1 MITKQ
6 VRERLIVVSLF
17 FHRQSV
23 PMGQGVIALGFKDK
37 HTPSPLR
44 GTPPASGGERR
55 TGGDCFRREK
65 EGCNIDSGRRK
76 RMPIPVL
83 GAKRMAHGCT
93 PTMKSRNRLPIAG
106 LPYFITFADTYP
118 CIIASISSGVTRF
131 CSPLTM
137 FFSITLP
144 SAISVSPTMATYGI
158 CFTLAYCICF
168 FILALSG

>member
-1 MITKQ
+1 M
-6 VRERLIVVSLF
+6 SLF
-17 FHRQSV
+17 FHRQRT

-37 HTPSPLR
+37 HTPSPPPWYSPCLR
-44 GTPPASGGERR
+44 GSTTEGGRLLQEK
-55 TGGDCFRREK
+55 K

-83 GAKRMAHGCT
+83 GAKRMAHRCT
-93 PTMKSRNRLPIAG
+93 PTTKSRNRLPIAG
-106 LPYFITFADTYP
+106 LPYFITFADTQP

>member
-1 MITKQ
+1 M
-6 VRERLIVVSLF
+6 SLF
-17 FHRQSV
+17 FHRQSI
-23 PMGQGVIALGFKDK
+23 PMGQGIIALGFKDK
-37 HTPSPLR
+37 HTPLPTPWYSPCLR
-44 GTPPASGGERR
+44 GRKEDGGV
-55 TGGDCFRREK
+55 CFRKEK
-65 EGCNIDSGRRK
+65 EGCNIDSGRSK

-83 GAKRMAHGCT
+83 GAKRMAHGCI
-93 PTMKSRNRLPIAG
+93 PTRKSRNRLPIAG

>member
-1 MITKQ
+1 M
-6 VRERLIVVSLF
+6 SLF
-17 FHRQSV
+17 FYRQSI
-23 PMGQGVIALGFKDK
+23 PMRQGIIALGSRTSIPPP
-37 HTPSPLR
+37 HSVVLPLPQ
-44 GTPPASGGERR
+44 GEKGGG
-55 TGGDCFRREK
+55 GGDCFRKEK
-65 EGCNIDSGRRK
+65 QGCNIDSGRRK